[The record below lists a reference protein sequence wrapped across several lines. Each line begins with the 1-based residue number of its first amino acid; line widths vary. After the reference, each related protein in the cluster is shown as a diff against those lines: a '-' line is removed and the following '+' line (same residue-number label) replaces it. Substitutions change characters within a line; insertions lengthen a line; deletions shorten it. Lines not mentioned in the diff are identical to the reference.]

1 MLSRLKSHGFCGLS
15 LLFLHTKYKSTPYAQ
30 CLFFKLGS
38 QRISKHGVSTRHP
51 QAIWIRSYSKKQ
63 MKYNYDV
70 NTSADK
76 VHKHSMLE
84 QLQFSM
90 MKSEKNSF
98 QLICIMHITYIP
110 MDNISRQP
118 LLRKERRFLT
128 SISAQKQ
135 I

>member
-1 MLSRLKSHGFCGLS
+1 
-15 LLFLHTKYKSTPYAQ
+15 
-30 CLFFKLGS
+30 
-38 QRISKHGVSTRHP
+38 
-51 QAIWIRSYSKKQ
+51 

-76 VHKHSMLE
+76 VHKHSMFE